1 MERSITTSRAVD
13 LDLGLRQF
21 MLSVYSNMGIGLAI
35 TAIVGAAI
43 GLNEELLRF
52 FMGGP
57 QAWVFMLAPIGLVW
71 YISASVGNMRPETA
85 RALFWV
91 YSGVMG
97 ISLSTIFAVFALG
110 SIVQVFLVTAATFG
124 AMSIYGHT
132 TRRDLTQMGS
142 FLIMGLIG
150 VIIASLVNI
159 FVESS
164 AASFVISVLSVLI
177 FTGLTAYDTQK
188 LKDQYYELVYA
199 GDDQARAGIMGALS
213 LYLDFIN
220 IFISLL
226 NILGNRR

>member
-1 MERSITTSRAVD
+1 MQKSIPITRGNV
-13 LDLGLRQF
+13 LDEGLRRF
-21 MLSVYSNMGIGLAI
+21 MLSVYSNMGVGLAI
-35 TAIVGAAI
+35 TAVVGAAI
-43 GLNEELLRF
+43 GLNSELLRF

-71 YISASVGNMRPETA
+71 YIGATIANTKPETA

-91 YSGVMG
+91 YSAVMG

-142 FLIMGLIG
+142 FLIMGLLG

-188 LKDQYYELVYA
+188 LKDQFYELAYA

-226 NILGNRR
+226 NILGSRR